1 MKKSIVTM
9 NLSISYQSKD
19 TIMIIGNTDAA
30 AATSTVRSNASGKGS
45 PHLMSKHSGRKW
57 QASASASKSSD
68 AAASSTLAELS
79 HVGQE
84 QETDADAATSNV
96 GSNGNGF
103 RHLMS
108 QPSLIDTSRSNCI
121 VQKVRELYLVSI

>member
-1 MKKSIVTM
+1 
-9 NLSISYQSKD
+9 
-19 TIMIIGNTDAA
+19 MIIGNTDAA
-30 AATSTVRSNASGKGS
+30 AATSAVGSNTNGKGS
-45 PHLMSKHSGRKW
+45 RHLMSKPSGGKW

-68 AAASSTLAELS
+68 ATASSTVAELS

-108 QPSLIDTSRSNCI
+108 QPCGLERRSCSSKSADVSTSSM
-121 VQKVRELYLVSI
+121 RELYLVFILLLRLNYCAFYD

>member
-1 MKKSIVTM
+1 VYDEPFHFLL
-9 NLSISYQSKD
+9 LSKY
-19 TIMIIGNTDAA
+19 TIMIIGTTDAA

-45 PHLMSKHSGRKW
+45 HHLMSKPSGRKW

-84 QETDADAATSNV
+84 QETDADATTSNV

-108 QPSLIDTSRSNCI
+108 QPCGLER
-121 VQKVRELYLVSI
+121 R